1 MFKSLQIL
9 LFCAL
14 IFVTNQAICAEPANY
29 KVENI
34 KDNVYRFSAG
44 HYHSA
49 FMIVDNLALV
59 TDPIN
64 SDAAK
69 YLKSYIKKTF
79 NADIKYM
86 LYSHSHV
93 DHAMGGHELID
104 NNTTVVAHQF
114 SAEDLKLN
122 KVPTALPDLTFTDT
136 LKVNLGDSYVQLKYY
151 GPNNGR
157 GNVSMRF
164 MPANVL
170 YVVDWIVLGRMPYKN
185 LIGYDINGMLHS
197 TKAVLN
203 EPTFAAFIGGHADT
217 GNRDDV
223 VSYLHYIQD
232 LHTAVRDGMLKG
244 KNLATLQKEISLP
257 QYSHLKMYQQW
268 LPLNIEGV
276 YNNLVEMGYFNFR
289 TDINA
294 QF

>member
-1 MFKSLQIL
+1 MFTRLQIL
-9 LFCAL
+9 LFSAL
-14 IFVTNQAICAEPANY
+14 ILVTNPVISAVQANY

-34 KDNVYRFSAG
+34 KDNVYRFTVG

-69 YLKSYIKKTF
+69 YLKRYIKKTF

-93 DHAMGGHELID
+93 DHAMGGNKLID
-104 NNTTVVAHQF
+104 TNTNVVAHQF
-114 SAEDLKLN
+114 AAEDLKLN

-136 LKVNLGDSYVQLKYY
+136 LKVDLGDSYVQLNYY

-170 YVVDWIVLGRMPYKN
+170 YVVDWIVLGRMPY
-185 LIGYDINGMLHS
+185 
-197 TKAVLN
+197 
-203 EPTFAAFIGGHADT
+203 
-217 GNRDDV
+217 
-223 VSYLHYIQD
+223 
-232 LHTAVRDGMLKG
+232 TAVRDGMLKG

-289 TDINA
+289 SDIDA

>member
-1 MFKSLQIL
+1 MFARLHLVLFSLLML
-9 LFCAL
+9 LGQYTFA
-14 IFVTNQAICAEPANY
+14 VEQTSY

-34 KDNVYRFSAG
+34 KDNIYRFSAG

-49 FMIVDNLALV
+49 FMIVDKVALV
-59 TDPIN
+59 TDPLN

-86 LYSHSHV
+86 VYSHSHV
-93 DHAMGGHELID
+93 DHAMGGNELID
-104 NNTTVVAHQF
+104 KNTTVVSHKFADD
-114 SAEDLKLN
+114 DLRLN

-136 LKVNLGDSYVQLKYY
+136 LKIELGDSYVLLNYY

-185 LIGYDINGMLHS
+185 LIGYDINGMLSS
-197 TKAVLN
+197 TKAILN
-203 EPTFAAFIGGHADT
+203 EPPFAVFIGGHADT

-223 VSYLHYIQD
+223 VSYLHYIED
-232 LHTAVRDGMLKG
+232 LHAAVRDGMLAG
-244 KNLATLQKEISLP
+244 KKLSTLQKEITLEK
-257 QYSHLKMYQQW
+257 YSHLKMYQQW

-289 TDINA
+289 SDIDA

>member
-1 MFKSLQIL
+1 MFARLHLVLFSLLML
-9 LFCAL
+9 LGQYTFA
-14 IFVTNQAICAEPANY
+14 VEQTSY

-34 KDNVYRFSAG
+34 KDNIYRFSAG

-49 FMIVDNLALV
+49 FMIVDKVALV
-59 TDPIN
+59 TDPLN
-64 SDAAK
+64 SDAAQ

-86 LYSHSHV
+86 VYSHSHV
-93 DHAMGGHELID
+93 DHAMGGNELID
-104 NNTTVVAHQF
+104 KNTTVVSHKFA
-114 SAEDLKLN
+114 ADDLRLN
-122 KVPTALPDLTFTDT
+122 KVPTALPDLTFSDT
-136 LKVNLGDSYVQLKYY
+136 LTLNLGESYVVLNYY

-185 LIGYDINGMLHS
+185 LIGYDINGMLSS
-197 TKAVLN
+197 TKAILN
-203 EPTFAAFIGGHADT
+203 EPPFAVFIGGHADT

-223 VSYLHYIQD
+223 VSYLHYIED
-232 LHTAVRDGMLKG
+232 LHAAVRDGMLAG
-244 KNLATLQKEISLP
+244 KKLSTLQKEITLEK
-257 QYSHLKMYQQW
+257 YSHLKMYQQW
-268 LPLNIEGV
+268 LPLNIESV

-289 TDINA
+289 SDIDA

>member
-1 MFKSLQIL
+1 MFKNLQIL
-9 LFCAL
+9 LFSAL
-14 IFVTNQAICAEPANY
+14 ILITNQVISAEQANY

-49 FMIVDNLALV
+49 FMIVGNLALV

-79 NADIKYM
+79 NAEIKFM

-93 DHAMGGHELID
+93 DHAMGGNELID

-114 SAEDLKLN
+114 AADDLKLN

-136 LKVNLGDSYVQLKYY
+136 LKIELGDSYVLLNYY

-185 LIGYDINGMLHS
+185 LIGYDINGMLSS
-197 TKAVLN
+197 TKAILN
-203 EPTFAAFIGGHADT
+203 EPPFAVFIGGHADT

-223 VSYLHYIQD
+223 VSYLHYIED
-232 LHTAVRDGMLKG
+232 LHAAVRDGMLADK
-244 KNLATLQKEISLP
+244 KLSTLQKEITLEK
-257 QYSHLKMYQQW
+257 YSHLKMYQQW
-268 LPLNIEGV
+268 LHLTLHLA
-276 YNNLVEMGYFNFR
+276 YR
-289 TDINA
+289 RH
-294 QF
+294 